1 LGFPERSDETGA
13 REALCASWEADS
25 RAWRY
30 VSRALVAIFNAWMG
44 VSLSGC
50 WAGTVAAGVGVGVG
64 VDGMAK
70 RGWAGAF
77 RWNRDEKGIES

>member
-1 LGFPERSDETGA
+1 
-13 REALCASWEADS
+13 
-25 RAWRY
+25 
-30 VSRALVAIFNAWMG
+30 VAIFNAWMG